1 MPTILKVIGVIGL
14 SIGSYGWIIGYI
26 EEHNIIIEICQD
38 IGIITIIIFSI
49 YVIYMCM
56 KIKGVI

>member
-14 SIGSYGWIIGYI
+14 AIGLYGWLMGYI

-38 IGIITIIIFSI
+38 IGIITIIAISI
-49 YVIYMCM
+49 YVILMCM